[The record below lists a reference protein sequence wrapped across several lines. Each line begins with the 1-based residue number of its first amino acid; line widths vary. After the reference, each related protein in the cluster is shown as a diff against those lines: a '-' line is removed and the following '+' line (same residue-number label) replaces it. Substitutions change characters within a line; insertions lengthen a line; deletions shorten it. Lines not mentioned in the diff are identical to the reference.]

1 MRRYI
6 TNIKSSVSYISIIDL
21 ISKVMPG
28 AKRDRTLYFRPYW
41 TSPDLVILAG
51 RQPHAEFGF
60 FRGFRQKTLIQI
72 SARPSLQSLWAVS
85 KTSAQLSKKYICTYL
100 LPKLYIP
107 CKYYKNW
114 IYSFGS
120 YSVDSI
126 KRTFLLKVLLLKK
139 NFKKSLLKILFTI
152 SKQYF

>member
-1 MRRYI
+1 MKYEWDTNEKINSVRTYV

-72 SARPSLQSLWAVS
+72 SARPSLQSPWAVS

-114 IYSFGS
+114 IYSSGN
-120 YSVDSI
+120 Y
-126 KRTFLLKVLLLKK
+126 KWLKLA
-139 NFKKSLLKILFTI
+139 
-152 SKQYF
+152 